1 MVPEY
6 KFYLIRNHA
15 LLPLTLKTGYLKN
28 DGTVNTNATDYMYT
42 LLKYPSGTYTV
53 SNSKTS
59 VSSENGVRFNR
70 INILGEEGEAVIY
83 GNSITIEDD
92 IEYLGICIYFGT
104 ATTVPSQLF
113 DKSVVNAFMISGF
126 ISHEVLKNWSA
137 DLAIEYKIESEEKF
151 YRKSLDGD
159 LLFLGDDYKLIH
171 DADFESIFY
180 FKIEYNN
187 DGTYQEIFSGTFLK
201 ADCEIDEDRKTVKV
215 SPETT
220 DEYNDVLNGM
230 DKEYDLM
237 KLPIAVESLAYV
249 KRPAIQIYRLG
260 SNKVGYYLGGSYWE
274 ADAQNIISDNA
285 QLQNTYHF
293 AYVSVWVE
301 IKLTA
306 ENHAST
312 SFNGIYAGEYDGTSS
327 QSAYFKFNKTDG
339 SAYIEFRRDA
349 QGYHEWKLYM
359 KGGSSGDIEAGY
371 TMSGQLPATGTF
383 YLTAYSSD
391 ARMRM
396 EMVRNDYYVRYL
408 CDVDSI
414 SDVSTYDIPENDV
427 CADNKNYHKCI
438 DYSFDDIIVG
448 SSELSDEPT
457 EWGRN
462 EDGQY
467 YVKPKLPSMIGG
479 GALYP
484 VVRSEWA
491 YTSVWF
497 MPYIFDTT
505 LETFARKEYTLRDAY
520 EFSSCVKA
528 LLSQIAPGISHE
540 ATSEYSQFLYGSTN
554 PIGPTFRLFISQ
566 KTNILN
572 GYYTQPAQK
581 APCTLRQ
588 LTDML
593 KNCFKC
599 YWYIEDSKFKIEHIE
614 FFRGGGSYYSTQQV
628 GLDLTAIYDK
638 FINKP
643 LAFVTSV
650 YKYDKAD
657 LPERYQYGW
666 MDNVQ
671 DIFEGFPVDILSNY
685 VEKGNIEE
693 VTVENF
699 NSDIDMMLLNPAA
712 MSEDGFA
719 IFAATGSDGNY
730 KLPIVSMTIGDV
742 EYTMQNGYM
751 AFCYLQQYFLNYDM
765 PGIKVRINNV
775 ETTAI
780 NVRRSKTQD
789 INFIFL
795 NAFKNFDVNKFIKT
809 YLGNGRI
816 ESISIKLSTLLA
828 KATLKYD
835 V

>member
-1 MVPEY
+1 MTPQY
-6 KFYLIRNHA
+6 KFYLMCDTGPQW
-15 LLPLTLKTGYLKN
+15 LELKPGYLRN
-28 DGTVNTNATDYMYT
+28 DGTVNEEATDYMYA
-42 LLKYPSGTYTV
+42 LFKHPLGTYTV
-53 SNSKTS
+53 GNSKVN

-70 INILGEEGEAVIY
+70 VTSLGESGEAVIY
-83 GNSITIEDD
+83 GNSITIEDS

-104 ATTVPSQLF
+104 VTTVPSQRF
-113 DKSVVNAFMISGF
+113 DRSVANDFTINGAV
-126 ISHEVLKNWSA
+126 SHKVLRNWPS
-137 DLAIEYKIESEEKF
+137 DLAIEYKMESDEKF
-151 YRKSLDGD
+151 YRKSLNGE
-159 LLFLGDDYKLIH
+159 LTFLGDDYELIM
-171 DADFESIFY
+171 DSIFDSTLY
-180 FKIEYNN
+180 LSIDYNN
-187 DGTYQEIFSGTFLK
+187 GSKYKQIFYGSFTRT
-201 ADCEIDEDRKTVKV
+201 DCEIDEDRKTVKV
-215 SPETT
+215 SPSAIDQYKETL
-220 DEYNDVLNGM
+220 DGM

-237 KLPIAVESLAYV
+237 KLPIAVESLTYV

-260 SNKVGYYLGGSYWE
+260 ANVIGYYMGGSYWE
-274 ADAQNIISDNA
+274 TNAKNIINDNA
-285 QLQNTYHF
+285 QMQNTYHF

-312 SFNGIYAGEYDGTSS
+312 SFNGIYAGEYDGTSP

-359 KGGSSGDIEAGY
+359 KGSSSGDIEAGY
-371 TMSGQLPATGTF
+371 TMSEQLPATGTF
-383 YLTAYSSD
+383 YLTASGSD

-396 EMVRNDYYVRYL
+396 DMIRNDYYLRYL
-408 CDVDSI
+408 CNVDSI
-414 SDVSTYDIPENDV
+414 GSVSTYAIPDNDICEN
-427 CADNKNYHKCI
+427 NRNYRRCI
-438 DYSFDDIIVG
+438 GYSFDNTIVG
-448 SSELSDEPT
+448 SNELSDEPT

-467 YVKPKLPSMIGG
+467 YVKPELPSVIGSG
-479 GALYP
+479 PLYP

-497 MPYIFDTT
+497 MPYIFDTI
-505 LETFARKEYTLRDAY
+505 LEAFARKEYTLRDAY

-528 LLSQIAPGISHE
+528 LLSQIAPDISHE

-554 PIGPTFRLFISQ
+554 PIGPTFRLFITQ

-599 YWYIEDSKFKIEHIE
+599 YWYIEDNKFKIEHIQ
-614 FFRGGGSYYSTQQV
+614 FFRNGGSYYSTQQV
-628 GLDLTAIYDK
+628 GLDLTATYDK

-643 LAFVTSV
+643 LAFVTSA
-650 YKYDKAD
+650 YKYDRAD
-657 LPERYQYGW
+657 LPGRYQYGW
-666 MDNVQ
+666 MDDVQ

-699 NSDIDMMLLNPAA
+699 NSDIDMMLLNPSA
-712 MSEDGFA
+712 MSNDGFA
-719 IFAATGSDGNY
+719 IFAVTGSSGNY
-730 KLPIVSMTIGDV
+730 KLPIVSMAIDNV
-742 EYTMQNGYM
+742 EYVMQNGYM
-751 AFCYLQQYFLNYDM
+751 AFCYLQQYFLKYDM
-765 PGIKVRINNV
+765 PGSKVRINNV

-780 NVRRSKTQD
+780 NVQRSKTQD

-795 NAFKNFDVNKFIKT
+795 NAFKDFDANKLIKT
-809 YLGNGRI
+809 YLGNGQI
-816 ESISIKLSTLLA
+816 ESISVKLSTLLA
-828 KATLKYD
+828 EATLKYD

>member
-1 MVPEY
+1 MTPQY
-6 KFYLIRNHA
+6 KFYL
-15 LLPLTLKTGYLKN
+15 KV
-28 DGTVNTNATDYMYT
+28 D
-42 LLKYPSGTYTV
+42 
-53 SNSKTS
+53 
-59 VSSENGVRFNR
+59 
-70 INILGEEGEAVIY
+70 EGQFV
-83 GNSITIEDD
+83 
-92 IEYLGICIYFGT
+92 
-104 ATTVPSQLF
+104 
-113 DKSVVNAFMISGF
+113 
-126 ISHEVLKNWSA
+126 EVLKNWSA

-159 LLFLGDDYKLIH
+159 LLFLGDDYELIH
-171 DADFESIFY
+171 DTDFESIFY

-187 DGTYQEIFSGTFLK
+187 DGTYQEIFSGTFSK
-201 ADCEIDEDRKTVKV
+201 ANCEIDEDRKTVKV
-215 SPETT
+215 SPETA

-237 KLPIAVESLAYV
+237 KLPIAVESLTYV

-285 QLQNTYHF
+285 QLQTAYHF
-293 AYVSVWVE
+293 AYNSSWIE
-301 IKLTA
+301 FKLTA
-306 ENHAST
+306 ENHAPSVY
-312 SFNGIYAGEYDGTSS
+312 NGVYAGAYAMPEIPADYRFDSLDGNN
-327 QSAYFKFNKTDG
+327 YVIFHW
-339 SAYIEFRRDA
+339 DA
-349 QGYHEWKLYM
+349 QGYHSWELYANP
-359 KGGSSGDIEAGY
+359 SLEAGY
-371 TMSGQLPATGTF
+371 GLTDTDQLPITGTF
-383 YLTAYSSD
+383 YLDGPQGSGSTKP
-391 ARMRM
+391 RMRI
-396 EMVRNDYYVRYL
+396 EMVRNDYYIRYL

-414 SDVSTYDIPENDV
+414 SNTPTYDIPENDV

-438 DYSFDDIIVG
+438 GYSFDDIIVG

-467 YVKPKLPSMIGG
+467 YIKPELLSIVDGG
-479 GALYP
+479 PLYP

-497 MPYIFDTT
+497 MPHIFDTT

-554 PIGPTFRLFISQ
+554 PIGPTFRLFITQ

-581 APCTLRQ
+581 APCTLRR

-599 YWYIEDSKFKIEHIE
+599 YWYIEDSKFKIEHIQ
-614 FFRGGGSYYSTQQV
+614 FFRKGGSYYSNQQV
-628 GLDLTAIYDK
+628 GLDLTATYDK

-719 IFAATGSDGNY
+719 IFAATGSGGNY
-730 KLPIVSMTIGDV
+730 KLPIVSMTIDDV
-742 EYTMQNGYM
+742 EYVMQNGYM
-751 AFCYLQQYFLNYDM
+751 AFCYLQQYFLKYDM
-765 PGIKVRINNV
+765 PGSKVRINNV

-780 NVRRSKTQD
+780 NVQRSKTQD
-789 INFIFL
+789 INFIFP
-795 NAFKNFDVNKFIKT
+795 NAFKDFDANKFIKT
-809 YLGNGRI
+809 YLGNGQI

-828 KATLKYD
+828 EATLKYD